1 MTRRTLFQRGAT
13 VLVIGAVAALS
24 TSCGEVARTGRAP
37 AFLIIDGL
45 EASQGADDDFSGF
58 LLSDVVTEG
67 SVFNDNGRVFFRL
80 ALKNPGSATSPLSP
94 STLNEITVTR
104 YRVKFVRSDG
114 RSTPGVDVP
123 HAFDGA
129 FTTTVGAQSGGEAT
143 FILVRHQAKSE
154 PPLRNLIGLGSAAFI
169 ATIAEITFYGR
180 DMAGNDV
187 TASGSISVN
196 FADFADPD
204 S

>member
-13 VLVIGAVAALS
+13 VLVLGAVAALS
-24 TSCGEVARTGRAP
+24 SSCGEVARTGRSP
-37 AFLIIDGL
+37 AFLIIDAL
-45 EASQGADDDFSGF
+45 EASSGSEDEFSGF
-58 LLSDVVTEG
+58 LMSDVVTEG
-67 SVFNDNGRVFFRL
+67 SVINDNGRVFFRL
-80 ALKNPGSATSPLSP
+80 ALKNPGSAVAPLGP

-104 YRVKFVRSDG
+104 YRVTFVRSDG

-129 FTTTVGAQSGGEAT
+129 FTTTVGAQSGGEGT
-143 FILVRHQAKSE
+143 FILVRHQAKLE
-154 PPLRNLIGLGSAAFI
+154 PPLRNLIGSGGAAFI
-169 ATIAEITFYGR
+169 STIAEVTFYGR
-180 DMAGNDV
+180 DLAGNDV
-187 TASGSISVN
+187 TASGAISVN